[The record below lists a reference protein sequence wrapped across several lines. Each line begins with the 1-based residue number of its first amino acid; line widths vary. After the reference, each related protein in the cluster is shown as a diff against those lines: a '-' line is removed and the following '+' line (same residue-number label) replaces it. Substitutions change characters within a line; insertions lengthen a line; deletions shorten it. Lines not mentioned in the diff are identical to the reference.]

1 MTKKHYTVGQI
12 NGYIKNLINSDYLL
26 GDVYVKGEVS
36 NVKYHS
42 SGHIYFSLKDET
54 GVIAAVMFRGSVQT
68 GLDFKLENGQ
78 MVVAHG
84 GINVYERNGSYNLNV
99 KDITLDGIGN
109 LYEKYEELKQK
120 LYEQGLFE
128 FDTKKDIPAYP
139 KKVGIV
145 TAKTGAA
152 IQDIRNIAKRRNPY
166 VELILYP
173 AKVQGE
179 GAAEDIAHGIEVLDK
194 MGLDTIIIGRG
205 GGSLEDLWAFNEE
218 ITVRAIYNA
227 KTPIISGTG
236 HEIDNTLADYAADLR
251 APTPSA
257 ACELAIP
264 DIMSTINQV
273 QAFGDRYKLL
283 LRRKLDSYNEKVLSF
298 DRHLR
303 LLNPKQ
309 KLENQQIYLDRLSD
323 EMADAVKKK
332 FDDRREAVDTA
343 AFDLHLF
350 MTAKYEKR
358 RNSFMLLAERLNGLS
373 PLAKLINGYGYMSS
387 NEKPVKSTSDVKP
400 DDEINITLHDGIIAA
415 TVTNVSKKG
424 DI

>member
-1 MTKKHYTVGQI
+1 M
-12 NGYIKNLINSDYLL
+12 
-26 GDVYVKGEVS
+26 
-36 NVKYHS
+36 
-42 SGHIYFSLKDET
+42 
-54 GVIAAVMFRGSVQT
+54 
-68 GLDFKLENGQ
+68 
-78 MVVAHG
+78 
-84 GINVYERNGSYNLNV
+84 
-99 KDITLDGIGN
+99 
-109 LYEKYEELKQK
+109 
-120 LYEQGLFE
+120 
-128 FDTKKDIPAYP
+128 
-139 KKVGIV
+139 GIV

-264 DIMSTINQV
+264 DIMSTINQIL
-273 QAFGDRYKLL
+273 AFEDRYKLL
-283 LRRKLDSYNEKVLSF
+283 LGRKLESYNEKVLSF

-332 FDDRREAVDTA
+332 FDDRREALDNA
-343 AFDLHLF
+343 AFNMNRF
-350 MTAKYEKR
+350 MTAKYEKC

-373 PLAKLINGYGYMSS
+373 PLAKLINGYGYISS
-387 NEKPVKSTSDVKP
+387 NERPVKSTSDVKP
-400 DDEINITLHDGIIAA
+400 ADEIKITLHDGTIAA
-415 TVTNVSKKG
+415 TVTNAITKG
-424 DI
+424 EI